1 MVPECNKL
9 TASMKYPAIDPTNPA
24 NSAAGKTVLVTGG
37 ASGIGLAIV
46 RAFAAAGAS
55 SIIYLGRRVAIL
67 DETSRQLREDFPRTK
82 FKTYAA
88 DVMNREAIENM
99 FAELRSGDEDVDILV
114 LNAAYT
120 EQGLAACAYSP
131 EEMRQSFDT
140 NVLGNMNLV
149 RGFLGRAAD
158 TSRVKRSRT
167 IAGGHGGGDDAPVA
181 NADKVI
187 IDVSTASAYLTIPLN
202 AIYGASKAAF
212 THMMQHVQLENP
224 AVRVHSFN
232 PGIVYTEG
240 MAQAGFAQDHGYE
253 WDDASLSGG
262 FAVWLASPAAAF
274 LSGRFVFANWDVE
287 EMMEMKD
294 RFQSDERLCRISLN
308 I

>member
-1 MVPECNKL
+1 
-9 TASMKYPAIDPTNPA
+9 MKYPAIDPTNPA

-55 SIIYLGRRVAIL
+55 TIVYLGRRIAIL
-67 DETSRQLREDFPRTK
+67 DETFKQLREDFPRTT
-82 FKTYAA
+82 FKTYGV
-88 DVMNREAIENM
+88 DLKNREAIENM
-99 FAELRSGDEDVDILV
+99 FVELRSSGGDVDVLV

-140 NVLGNMNLV
+140 NVLGNMNVV

-167 IAGGHGGGDDAPVA
+167 IISEGRGGGDEVPVETS
-181 NADKVI
+181 DKVI

-232 PGIVYTEG
+232 PGIVFTEG

-287 EMMEMKD
+287 EMIEMKD
-294 RFQSDERLCRISLN
+294 RFQSDERLCRILLN